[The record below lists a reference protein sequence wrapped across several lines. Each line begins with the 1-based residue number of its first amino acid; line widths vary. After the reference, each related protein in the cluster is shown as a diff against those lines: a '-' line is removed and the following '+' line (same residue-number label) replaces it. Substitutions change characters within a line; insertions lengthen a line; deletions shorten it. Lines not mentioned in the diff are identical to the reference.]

1 MSISRTYSQA
11 RILRL
16 GAITVVAMLLVMA
29 AAFNLSQFPGFRG
42 GTYRAEFSDAS
53 GLHVGNMV
61 QVGGIRVGRVQDVS
75 LEDSNKV
82 LVTFDVDKGVDFG
95 TDSRASIEVL
105 NLLGEKYLDL
115 QPAGE
120 GQLPEDDVIPLDRT
134 ESAYDIVGVF
144 GDLTQTTERI
154 DTGRLE
160 KALNVVADTT
170 NHAAPEIQSSFQGI
184 ARLSQ
189 SVASRDGQI
198 QSLLKSSQ
206 SVSKVLADRS
216 QDLVDLMKHSDLV
229 LEEVKRRKQAIHLLL
244 VNARDL
250 ADQLT
255 GVAEDNQAQMGP
267 ALKQVD
273 DLLAL
278 LNRKDEEL
286 KDTLHALGPY
296 VSILGNIIGTGPWF
310 DAYASNL
317 AAIPTGEFQPG
328 LEPGL
333 DGGQ

>member
-11 RILRL
+11 KILRL

-29 AAFNLSQFPGFRG
+29 AAFNLSQFPGFKG

-95 TDSRASIEVL
+95 TESRASIEVL

-115 QPAGE
+115 QPAGD
-120 GQLPEDDVIPLDRT
+120 GQMPENDVIPLDRT

-144 GDLTQTTERI
+144 SDLTQTTERI
-154 DTGRLE
+154 DTDQLA

-170 NHAAPEIQSSFQGI
+170 NQAAPEIQSSFRGI

-189 SVASRDGQI
+189 SVASRDDQI
-198 QSLLKSSQ
+198 QALLRSSQ
-206 SVSKVLADRS
+206 SVSKVLAARS

-229 LEEVKRRKQAIHLLL
+229 LQEVRQRKQAIHLLL
-244 VNARDL
+244 VNAREL
-250 ADQLT
+250 ADQLK
-255 GVAEDNQAQMGP
+255 GVAQDNQAQMGP
-267 ALKQVD
+267 ALRQVD

-278 LNRKDEEL
+278 LNSKDKQL
-286 KDTLHALGPY
+286 KRTLAALGPY

-328 LEPGL
+328 FS

>member
-1 MSISRTYSQA
+1 MSISRTYSDA

-29 AAFNLSQFPGFRG
+29 AAFNLSQFPGFKG

-61 QVGGIRVGRVQDVS
+61 QVGGIRVGRVQDVA
-75 LEDSNKV
+75 LEDGDKV
-82 LVTFDVDKGVDFG
+82 LVTFDVDNGVEFG
-95 TDSRASIEVL
+95 TESRASIEVL

-115 QPAGE
+115 QPAGA
-120 GQLPEDDVIPLDRT
+120 GQLPENDVIPLDRT

-154 DTGRLE
+154 DTGRLKE
-160 KALNVVADTT
+160 ALDVVADTT
-170 NHAAPEIQSSFQGI
+170 NRAAPEVEQSFRGI
-184 ARLSQ
+184 ARLSE
-189 SVASRDGQI
+189 SVASRDEQI
-198 QSLLKSSQ
+198 QALLRSSQ
-206 SVSKVLADRS
+206 SVSKVLAARS

-229 LEEVKRRKQAIHLLL
+229 FQEVKRRKEAIHLLL
-244 VNARDL
+244 VNAREL
-250 ADQLT
+250 ADQLR
-255 GVAEDNQAQMGP
+255 GVAEDNRAQLAP
-267 ALKQVD
+267 ALEQVD

-278 LNRKDEEL
+278 LNDKEDEL
-286 KDTLHALGPY
+286 KATLNALGPY

-328 LEPGL
+328 FQEGR
-333 DGGQ
+333 

>member
-1 MSISRTYSQA
+1 MTSSRKYSDA
-11 RILRL
+11 RTLRL
-16 GAITVVAMLLVMA
+16 GAITVVAMLLLMA
-29 AAFNLSQFPGFRG
+29 AAFNLSQFPGFKG
-42 GTYRAEFSDAS
+42 GTFKAEFSDAS
-53 GLHVGNMV
+53 GLHVGNIV

-75 LEDSNKV
+75 LENSNTV
-82 LVTFDVDKGVDFG
+82 LVTFDVDKGVEFG
-95 TDSRASIEVL
+95 TESRASIEVL

-115 QPAGE
+115 QPAGD
-120 GQLPEDDVIPLDRT
+120 GQMPENDVIPVDRT

-154 DTGRLE
+154 DTDQLT

-170 NHAAPEIQSSFQGI
+170 NQAAPEIESSFRGI

-189 SVASRDGQI
+189 SVASRDDQI
-198 QSLLKSSQ
+198 QALLTSSQ
-206 SVSKVLADRS
+206 SVSKVLSARS

-229 LEEVKRRKQAIHLLL
+229 LQEVRQRKQAIHLLL
-244 VNARDL
+244 VNAREL
-250 ADQLT
+250 ANQLK
-255 GVAEDNQAQMGP
+255 GVAEDNQAQMAP
-267 ALKQVD
+267 ALQQVD

-278 LNRKDEEL
+278 LNSKDKQL

-328 LEPGL
+328 FPE
-333 DGGQ
+333 GQ